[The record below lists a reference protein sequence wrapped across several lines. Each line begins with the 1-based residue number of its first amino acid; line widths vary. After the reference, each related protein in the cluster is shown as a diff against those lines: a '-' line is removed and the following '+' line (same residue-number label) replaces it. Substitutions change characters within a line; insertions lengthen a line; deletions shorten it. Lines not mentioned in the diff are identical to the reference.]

1 MDNPQPGPSGIK
13 KKMSIAEMRAVLSGK
28 SVLDVNSDED
38 EFLPKGKKTKNTVS
52 QRRFLTETFH

>member
-1 MDNPQPGPSGIK
+1 MK